1 MSPESFNLRGV
12 SCMGAGNRT
21 QTQWRGSE
29 NREVLSH
36 FASGTPGRGFLGDS
50 QPECGQQSQMNS
62 QAGLLQ
68 AVRESKRSSFPLKS
82 KLGKTKSFPH
92 VSLSW
97 TEIHR
102 VWNLKRAEYE
112 VKGLYHQRLW
122 RERQKQWNQPMSE
135 SSVLSAPPSA
145 EGHEV
150 WGERM
155 RLGTL
160 FGHHIIAW
168 FALYLGTTQ
177 SRGKMRKEGKA
188 SLSNPKDAKL

>member
-36 FASGTPGRGFLGDS
+36 FASGTPGGGFLGDS
-50 QPECGQQSQMNS
+50 QPACGQQSQMNS

-82 KLGKTKSFPH
+82 TLGKTKSFPH

-97 TEIHR
+97 TDDSQSLKLEESW
-102 VWNLKRAEYE
+102 VWSKRA
-112 VKGLYHQRLW
+112 
-122 RERQKQWNQPMSE
+122 
-135 SSVLSAPPSA
+135 LSPKAV
-145 EGHEV
+145 E
-150 WGERM
+150 
-155 RLGTL
+155 
-160 FGHHIIAW
+160 
-168 FALYLGTTQ
+168 GTTEAMKPTYVRKFCAI
-177 SRGKMRKEGKA
+177 SSTFSRRPCGLRGKDVSGDALWPPYYSLVCSISRYHSEQRQDEEGGKGK
-188 SLSNPKDAKL
+188 PK